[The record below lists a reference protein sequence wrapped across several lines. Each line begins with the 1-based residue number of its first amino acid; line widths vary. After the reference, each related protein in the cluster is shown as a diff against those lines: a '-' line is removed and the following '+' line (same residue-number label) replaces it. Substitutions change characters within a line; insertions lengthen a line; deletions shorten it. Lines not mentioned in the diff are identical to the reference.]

1 MKTIFTLLSLIFS
14 TISFAQDSV
23 KIAKKLG
30 YDSTLENQLII
41 RRNLSTQFY
50 DLTKRLSNASEI
62 SLLFTDFNKNLNAG
76 LDKKN
81 YLLNADVQIPIPLGG
96 KRWYFR
102 ASKGLWFNAVHIIP
116 QFQVRIFQNDKRFK
130 DASQPVRTPS
140 YLPRITYFGSPG
152 SWQKEKKKSLLFFSA
167 FHHSN
172 GQDGSE
178 FFTVDSSYAFWKK
191 GRINTYNGNFG
202 ENLVFELGF
211 GFSKDHSEFSV
222 EDTKF
227 YRLQRQIELLEKGRG
242 RPVFNSSE
250 TAFIRTQ
257 NKFSFEYHPRRLTNS
272 AFDVLDVYG
281 RSRLNTQLGLSFI
294 AFPVEFI
301 KKLNAETHSPYYSVF
316 GKTKMM
322 EQFRLVLDNSIIL
335 DRKLN
340 KINENTT
347 LLKAG
352 LSNRINIKLTY
363 YNRIVGTS
371 SSALFFQGG
380 YFGSDPYNIYFGQR
394 ALYFRFGISFLYFEY
409 QYS

>member
-1 MKTIFTLLSLIFS
+1 MKPKLLSILIIFPML
-14 TISFAQDSV
+14 SFAQDSV
-23 KIAKKLG
+23 KIAKKMG
-30 YDSTLENQLII
+30 YDSTLENQLIL
-41 RRNLSTQFY
+41 RRHTSVEFY
-50 DLTKRLSNASEI
+50 NFTKRLANASDI
-62 SLLFTDFNKNLNAG
+62 SILYTDFNKNLDPN

-81 YLLNADVQIPIPLGG
+81 YILNADVQVPIVLGG

-102 ASKGLWFNAVHIIP
+102 TSKGLWFNTVQVIP
-116 QFQVRIFQNDKRFK
+116 QFQIRIFRNDKTFK

-152 SWQKEKKKSLLFFSA
+152 SWQKENKKKLIFFSA

-178 FFTVDSSYAFWKK
+178 FFTADSSYAFWKK

-211 GFSKDHSEFSV
+211 GSSRNHNEFSI

-227 YRLQRQIELLEKGRG
+227 YRLKRQIQLLEKDQG
-242 RPVFNSSE
+242 RPVFSSSE

-257 NKFSFEYHPRRLTNS
+257 NKFSLEYHPKSLTNS
-272 AFDVLDVYG
+272 AFDALELYG
-281 RSRLNTQLGLSFI
+281 RMRLNTQLGLSFI

-301 KKLNAETHSPYYSVF
+301 KKLNEVSRRPFYSVF
-316 GKTKMM
+316 GKAKMM
-322 EQFRLVLDNSIIL
+322 EQFRFVLDNSIIL
-335 DRKLN
+335 DRNFN
-340 KINENTT
+340 KINENSK

-363 YNRIVGTS
+363 YNRIGGTS
-371 SSALFFQGG
+371 STALFFQGG
-380 YFGSDPYNIYFGQR
+380 YYGSDPYNIYFGQR

-409 QYS
+409 Q